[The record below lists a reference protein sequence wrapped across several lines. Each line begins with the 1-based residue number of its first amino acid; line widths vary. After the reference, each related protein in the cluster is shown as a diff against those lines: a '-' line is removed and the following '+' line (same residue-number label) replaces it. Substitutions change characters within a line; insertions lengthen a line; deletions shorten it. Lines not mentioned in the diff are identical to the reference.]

1 MDTLYENIGGKLKG
15 LAKAMF
21 IVETVAAI
29 AGGIALIAIDEDLML
44 YGLLVLLVGPF
55 VAYLGSWFLYAFGE
69 LVEKMCRNE
78 SNTRVIIKF
87 LKENQMQTREKP
99 AEPKEVAPQSAYTP
113 NIDAA
118 IGYEEANAY
127 VPSGKNTIVC
137 PQCNIEQPISRK
149 ICWNCGT
156 KFVEVDE

>member
-1 MDTLYENIGGKLKG
+1 MDTLYGNIGGKLKG

-21 IVETVAAI
+21 IVETLAAI
-29 AGGIALIAIDEDLML
+29 IGGIALIAIDEDLML

-78 SNTRVIIKF
+78 SNTKSILKF
-87 LKENQMQTREKP
+87 LKENQKKEEKP
-99 AEPKEVAPQSAYTP
+99 AEPQAAAPQNAYAP
-113 NIDAA
+113 KIEAA

-156 KFVEVDE
+156 KFAEVDE